1 MSLLNIYTPKSPTL
15 AGLEFD
21 AVLEDTFE
29 AEVET
34 TGYTV
39 ELGARVSDHRIV
51 KPFRW
56 RIVGAV
62 SNTPFSAAGALDG
75 LTSGA
80 LSNLA
85 DNGAI
90 ASLTGAF
97 GGTLGGIVAGSNE
110 ARGSATLNY
119 LLDLMTTE
127 EPFDIDAG
135 DIQLT
140 NMIITNLRRTKD
152 PENEGGLIFEAE
164 LQEYFT
170 LSTALS
176 ANQPNDSQL
185 NPDDPSASQ
194 ASSTKNLGQISGST
208 SIDSTVSFIGSL
220 FG

>member
-1 MSLLNIYTPKSPTL
+1 MSLLNIFTPKSPTL

-62 SNTPFSAAGALDG
+62 SNTPFSSSNAAAGIATGVLSEVSTVAGG
-75 LTSGA
+75 L
-80 LSNLA
+80 
-85 DNGAI
+85 
-90 ASLTGAF
+90 
-97 GGTLGGIVAGSNE
+97 LGGILAGSDE
-110 ARGSATLNY
+110 TRASGTLEF
-119 LLDLMTTE
+119 LIDLMTQG

-135 DIQLT
+135 DIRLT

-170 LSTALS
+170 LTTALS

-185 NPDDPSASQ
+185 NQNDPSASQ
-194 ASSTKNLGQISGST
+194 SSSTKNLGQINGST
-208 SIDSTVSFIGSL
+208 SIDSTVALVGSL